1 MKVNIYPINS
11 QLHNEDF
18 IMKQRN
24 QLIKELTRLTPFEY
38 ALTTINDMYNSD
50 LTVILVETG
59 GSEFYYKKIESIVK
73 EPIYL
78 ITFGNNNSLAAS
90 IEILAYIQSKGM
102 DGEIL
107 HGSFKYMADRITKLM
122 EKKNG

>member
-11 QLHNEDF
+11 KLHNEDF
-18 IMKQRN
+18 IKSQREL
-24 QLIKELTRLTPFEY
+24 LIKELTRLTHFDY
-38 ALTTINDMYNSD
+38 VFTDVNNLYSGD
-50 LTVILVETG
+50 LTLILVETG
-59 GSEFYYKKIESIVK
+59 GSEFYYKEIESIIK

-90 IEILAYIQSKGM
+90 IEILSYIQSKGLS
-102 DGEIL
+102 GEIL
-107 HGSFKYMADRITKLM
+107 HGSFQYMADRIMSLM

>member
-18 IMKQRN
+18 VLEQRN
-24 QLIKELTRLTPFEY
+24 LLIKELTKLTPFEY
-38 ALTTINDMYNSD
+38 AFTTIDDMYNSD

-59 GSEFYYKKIESIVK
+59 GSEFYYKEIESIVK

-107 HGSFKYMADRITKLM
+107 HGSFNYMADRITKLM